1 MSDNTKT
8 SIGLLDLLLV
18 ANIILKLTN
27 NITWAWPIV
36 LWPLWVE
43 IIIAG
48 ISIIIYIIIWK
59 IFE

>member
-8 SIGLLDLLLV
+8 SMGLLDVLLV

-27 NITWAWPIV
+27 NINWAWPVV

-43 IIIAG
+43 LIIAG
-48 ISIIIYIIIWK
+48 ISIIIYIIIWMNL
-59 IFE
+59 

>member
-1 MSDNTKT
+1 MSNNAKT

-43 IIIAG
+43 IIIAS

>member
-1 MSDNTKT
+1 MSNNAKT